1 MSQITIKTG
10 PNKGKNAGS
19 LLDGRDKIFT
29 NIVTLLSVPT
39 LK

>member
-10 PNKGKNAGS
+10 PQKGKNAGS
-19 LLDGRDKIFT
+19 LADGRDKIFA
-29 NIVTLLSVPT
+29 NIVTLLTIPT